1 MSLPTDIMD
10 CVERLKGYLRANTAS
25 GDSTEARWNRKVVY
39 DIIQSQQ
46 GREGAIYDLLK
57 CSVCLELV
65 GTTPSPSSLSA
76 ITLPCGHSFCRE
88 CINMSLAA
96 IPLSRPCIC
105 PDCRTPVNPGV
116 LTGRQVSVNVRPSV
130 ALAEVVR
137 RIIPP
142 VSNSSSSSSASS
154 SAHPR
159 RTRRNRHTRR
169 RTQRR

>member
-1 MSLPTDIMD
+1 MSLPADIMD
-10 CVERLKGYLRANTAS
+10 CVERLKGYLRANTSS
-25 GDSTEARWNRKVVY
+25 GDSMEARWNRKVVY

-46 GREGAIYDLLK
+46 SKEGAIYDLLK

-76 ITLPCGHSFCRE
+76 ITLPCGHSFCRD

-96 IPLSRPCIC
+96 IPASRPCIC

-116 LTGRQVSVNVRPSV
+116 LTGRQININVRPSV
-130 ALAEVVR
+130 ALAEVIR

-159 RTRRNRHTRR
+159 RTRRTRR